1 MQSSDSIPGKAPVAP
16 AALVAEILASLRNA
30 KGTDVG
36 LLDILE
42 KRILTMNAGE
52 TAVADA
58 LEDIEKLASKR
69 GGSPGNGQADHD

>member
-1 MQSSDSIPGKAPVAP
+1 MQSSDDIPGETPAAP
-16 AALVAEILASLRNA
+16 AALVAEILASLRKA
-30 KGTDVG
+30 EGTDVG

-42 KRILTMNAGE
+42 KRIVTMNSGD

-58 LEDIEKLASKR
+58 LKDIERLASKR